1 MTMDRPPPIFL
12 ASYAAA
18 AIAGMGAIALQ
29 AAWPAARAGSSTTRG
44 WQLPALL
51 VAATA
56 FLLATLISHM
66 LRGRRRPDTTSNRHS
81 GFAGLVC
88 DLAVGLA
95 AGATLAAGHR
105 TAVVG
110 QGLWIVPPILL
121 AACAASALAGLFAWR
136 ENGLPHWRHRSEL
149 LRMVFAVIVVAFLAI
164 QW

>member
-29 AAWPAARAGSSTTRG
+29 TAWPAALAGSSTTQS

-56 FLLATLISHM
+56 FLLATLISHV
-66 LRGRRRPDTTSNRHS
+66 LRTRQPSGMPNNRRGD
-81 GFAGLVC
+81 FAGLAC

-110 QGLWIVPPILL
+110 EGLWIVPPILL

-136 ENGLPHWRHRSEL
+136 KNGLPPWRNRSEL
-149 LRMVFAVIVVAFLAI
+149 LRIVFAAIVVALLAL
-164 QW
+164 Q